1 MLLTIVMVFGTVG
14 TTVSAQYGG
23 SVTHTNPVSPG
34 SGDYSGAFYV
44 SLTQAGTGV
53 DEGVRYSLVKVDK
66 DAVATQ
72 ITSFDQY
79 ETLGVYD
86 AISSELDSLLSN
98 RSAYTK
104 LYFTN
109 MRYGTYTGFVQRL
122 NALDYEVGV
131 GQYGS
136 EFLTTVNMLP

>member
-1 MLLTIVMVFGTVG
+1 MALLLTIVMVFGTVG
-14 TTVSAQYGG
+14 TSVSASIYGDTTG
-23 SVTHTNPVSPG
+23 NTNPITPG
-34 SGDYSGAFYV
+34 PGNYSGAFFT
-44 SLTQAGTGV
+44 SLQQGGGTQ
-53 DEGVRYSLVKVDK
+53 EGVRYSLVKVDK
-66 DAVATQ
+66 DAIATQ

-86 AISSELDSLLSN
+86 AISSQLDSLLSN

-104 LYFTN
+104 TYFTN
-109 MRYGTYTGFVQRL
+109 MRYGTGWVQRL